1 MLQRFV
7 VMTAAWLEIIAGA
20 TLLTIPGVASRL
32 LFAAQPGSVG
42 IALGRCAGIGI
53 LALGIACLP
62 SKAIGSCRGA
72 VFGLLVYNVG
82 VAILFA
88 WVGIATTLNGV
99 LLWPA
104 AVLHVL
110 IAAALLPQ
118 LLPSDPHKKWKH
130 ESRLRPSSCH
140 NR

>member
-7 VMTAAWLEIIAGA
+7 VMTAAWLEIVAGA
-20 TLLTIPGVASRL
+20 TILTVPGVASRL

-42 IALGRCAGIGI
+42 ITLGRCAGVGI
-53 LALGIACLP
+53 LSLGIACLP
-62 SKAIGSCRGA
+62 SKAIESRRGA

-82 VAILFA
+82 VTILFA
-88 WVGIATTLNGV
+88 WAGVATTLSGV

-104 AVLHVL
+104 AVLHAF

-118 LLPSDPHKKWKH
+118 LLPLKNS
-130 ESRLRPSSCH
+130 
-140 NR
+140 

>member
-1 MLQRFV
+1 MVHKFV
-7 VMTAAWLEIIAGA
+7 VMTATWLEIVAGA
-20 TLLTIPGVASRL
+20 VLLTVPDVASRL
-32 LFAAQPGSVG
+32 LFAALPGSAG
-42 IALGRCAGIGI
+42 ITLGRCAGIGI

-62 SKAIGSCRGA
+62 SRTGSCGGA

-88 WVGIATTLNGV
+88 WAGIATTLSGV

-104 AVLHVL
+104 AVLHAF

-118 LLPSDPHKKWKH
+118 LLP
-130 ESRLRPSSCH
+130 LRPS
-140 NR
+140 